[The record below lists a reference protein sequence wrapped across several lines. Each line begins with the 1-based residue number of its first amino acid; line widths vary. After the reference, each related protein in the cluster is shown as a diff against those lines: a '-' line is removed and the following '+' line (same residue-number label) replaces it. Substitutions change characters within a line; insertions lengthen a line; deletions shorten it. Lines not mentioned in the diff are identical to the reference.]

1 MKGKGR
7 FRPIRRQETLFRKY
21 LSISLAIV
29 LASFFLLGTV
39 MLVFVSSFWQNEK
52 SVLLQ
57 TNAKN
62 IAELMENRDDVLG
75 ASNETTGLQMLTET
89 FAANIEADIFVTDVS
104 GTCLAGAYE
113 SSGLTES
120 FTVEPWIMNSVLKN
134 GEYRGNG
141 TLSGVYKENYM
152 IIGCAVERD
161 GRVTGAV
168 FATASLAALNS
179 YRVEILRMFLW
190 AAIAAFA
197 IAFFAAWG
205 FSFRMVQPLRKM
217 AAAARS
223 FGEGDFSVRVDES
236 SQDEIGELAVAFNA
250 MATSLADSECANRS
264 FIANVSHELKTPMT
278 TISGFIDG
286 ILDGTIPPDQEK
298 KYLRIVSSE
307 TKRLSRLVRT
317 MLDLSRID
325 NGELHLRMRRFDLTN
340 TMLNAL
346 LSFEQRIEEKNLQIL
361 GLENA
366 ESLYVDGD
374 PDMIHQV
381 LYNLIENAVKFT
393 PDDGYI
399 ALKMEKQ
406 PGKTY
411 MAIRNSGPGI
421 APDEVEM
428 VFDRFYKTD
437 RSRNKDKT
445 GMGLGLYIVR
455 TIIRQH
461 GGEITAS
468 SIPGDYTEFSFFL
481 PDKQEEKKAETA
493 PRLKEPIRSG
503 RSDTVSKG
511 KAPRAATGAKNRKES
526 GKENRN
532 SQKNKRKGNSV

>member
-298 KYLRIVSSE
+298 KYLRIASSE

-393 PDDGYI
+393 PDGGYI

>member
-141 TLSGVYKENYM
+141 TLSGVYKDNYM

-264 FIANVSHELKTPMT
+264 FIANVSHELKTPMM

-393 PDDGYI
+393 PDGGYI

>member
-29 LASFFLLGTV
+29 LASFFLIGTV

-57 TNAKN
+57 TNAQN
-62 IAELMENRDDVLG
+62 IAGLMENQDDILG
-75 ASNETTGLQMLTET
+75 SGNEKIGLQMLTET

-113 SSGLTES
+113 SSGLTER
-120 FTVEPWIMNSVLKN
+120 FTVDPWIMNSVLKN

-393 PDDGYI
+393 PDGGYI

>member
-481 PDKQEEKKAETA
+481 PDKQEEKKAESA

>member
-346 LSFEQRIEEKNLQIL
+346 LSFEQHIEEKNLQIL

-393 PDDGYI
+393 PDGGYI

-526 GKENRN
+526 GKENRS

>member
-393 PDDGYI
+393 PDGGYI

-445 GMGLGLYIVR
+445 GMGLGLYIVW

-526 GKENRN
+526 GKENRS

>member
-75 ASNETTGLQMLTET
+75 ASNEKTGLQMLTQT

-161 GRVTGAV
+161 GKVTGAV

-236 SQDEIGELAVAFNA
+236 GQDEIGELAAAFNA

-481 PDKQEEKKAETA
+481 PDKQEEKKAESA

>member
-317 MLDLSRID
+317 ILDLSRID

-393 PDDGYI
+393 PDGGYI

-526 GKENRN
+526 GKENRS

>member
-168 FATASLAALNS
+168 FATASLATLNS

-393 PDDGYI
+393 PDGGYI

-526 GKENRN
+526 GKENRS

>member
-393 PDDGYI
+393 PDGGYI

-461 GGEITAS
+461 GGEITTS

>member
-75 ASNETTGLQMLTET
+75 ASNEKTGLQMLTQT

-161 GRVTGAV
+161 GKVTGAV

-236 SQDEIGELAVAFNA
+236 GQDEIGELAAAFNA

>member
-236 SQDEIGELAVAFNA
+236 SQDEIGELAMAFNA

-393 PDDGYI
+393 PDGGYI

>member
-7 FRPIRRQETLFRKY
+7 FRPIRWQETLFRKY

-393 PDDGYI
+393 PDGGYI

>member
-393 PDDGYI
+393 PDGGYI

-526 GKENRN
+526 GKENRS

>member
-89 FAANIEADIFVTDVS
+89 FAANIEVDIFVTDVS

-393 PDDGYI
+393 PDGGYI

-511 KAPRAATGAKNRKES
+511 KAPRAVTGAKNRKES

>member
-393 PDDGYI
+393 PDGGYI

-428 VFDRFYKTD
+428 VFNRFYKTD

>member
-366 ESLYVDGD
+366 RKPVVDGD
-374 PDMIHQV
+374 RI
-381 LYNLIENAVKFT
+381 
-393 PDDGYI
+393 
-399 ALKMEKQ
+399 
-406 PGKTY
+406 
-411 MAIRNSGPGI
+411 
-421 APDEVEM
+421 
-428 VFDRFYKTD
+428 
-437 RSRNKDKT
+437 
-445 GMGLGLYIVR
+445 
-455 TIIRQH
+455 
-461 GGEITAS
+461 
-468 SIPGDYTEFSFFL
+468 
-481 PDKQEEKKAETA
+481 
-493 PRLKEPIRSG
+493 
-503 RSDTVSKG
+503 
-511 KAPRAATGAKNRKES
+511 
-526 GKENRN
+526 
-532 SQKNKRKGNSV
+532 

>member
-393 PDDGYI
+393 PDGGYI

-481 PDKQEEKKAETA
+481 PDKQEEKKAESA

>member
-161 GRVTGAV
+161 GRVTRAV

-393 PDDGYI
+393 PDGGYI

-526 GKENRN
+526 GKENRS

>member
-75 ASNETTGLQMLTET
+75 ASNETTGLQTLTET

-393 PDDGYI
+393 PDGGYI

>member
-1 MKGKGR
+1 
-7 FRPIRRQETLFRKY
+7 
-21 LSISLAIV
+21 
-29 LASFFLLGTV
+29 
-39 MLVFVSSFWQNEK
+39 
-52 SVLLQ
+52 
-57 TNAKN
+57 
-62 IAELMENRDDVLG
+62 
-75 ASNETTGLQMLTET
+75 MLTET

-152 IIGCAVERD
+152 IIGCAVERN

-393 PDDGYI
+393 PDGGYI

>member
-526 GKENRN
+526 GKENRS

>member
-168 FATASLAALNS
+168 FATASLATLNS

-393 PDDGYI
+393 PDGGYI

>member
-179 YRVEILRMFLW
+179 YRVEILHMFLW

-393 PDDGYI
+393 PDGGYI

-526 GKENRN
+526 GKENRS

>member
-75 ASNETTGLQMLTET
+75 ASNETTGLQTLTET

-205 FSFRMVQPLRKM
+205 FSFRMVQP
-217 AAAARS
+217 
-223 FGEGDFSVRVDES
+223 
-236 SQDEIGELAVAFNA
+236 
-250 MATSLADSECANRS
+250 
-264 FIANVSHELKTPMT
+264 
-278 TISGFIDG
+278 
-286 ILDGTIPPDQEK
+286 
-298 KYLRIVSSE
+298 
-307 TKRLSRLVRT
+307 
-317 MLDLSRID
+317 
-325 NGELHLRMRRFDLTN
+325 
-340 TMLNAL
+340 
-346 LSFEQRIEEKNLQIL
+346 
-361 GLENA
+361 
-366 ESLYVDGD
+366 
-374 PDMIHQV
+374 
-381 LYNLIENAVKFT
+381 
-393 PDDGYI
+393 
-399 ALKMEKQ
+399 
-406 PGKTY
+406 
-411 MAIRNSGPGI
+411 
-421 APDEVEM
+421 
-428 VFDRFYKTD
+428 
-437 RSRNKDKT
+437 
-445 GMGLGLYIVR
+445 
-455 TIIRQH
+455 
-461 GGEITAS
+461 
-468 SIPGDYTEFSFFL
+468 
-481 PDKQEEKKAETA
+481 
-493 PRLKEPIRSG
+493 
-503 RSDTVSKG
+503 
-511 KAPRAATGAKNRKES
+511 
-526 GKENRN
+526 
-532 SQKNKRKGNSV
+532 

>member
-1 MKGKGR
+1 MKGKWR
-7 FRPIRRQETLFRKY
+7 IRRPLRRQETLFRKS

-57 TNAKN
+57 TNAQN
-62 IAELMENRDDVLG
+62 IAELMENQDDILG
-75 ASNETTGLQMLTET
+75 SGNEKIGLQMLTET

-113 SSGLTES
+113 SSGLTER
-120 FTVEPWIMNSVLKN
+120 FTVDPWIMNSVLKN

-161 GRVTGAV
+161 GQVTGAV

-223 FGEGDFSVRVDES
+223 FGEGDFSVRVEES
-236 SQDEIGELAVAFNA
+236 GQDEIGELAVAFNA

-278 TISGFIDG
+278 TSSGFIDG

-393 PDDGYI
+393 PDGGYI

-411 MAIRNSGPGI
+411 MSIRNSGPGI

-481 PDKQEEKKAETA
+481 PDKQEEKKNEVA
-493 PRLKEPIRSG
+493 PRLKKPIRSG
-503 RSDTVSKG
+503 RGDPVSKG
-511 KAPRAATGAKNRKES
+511 KAPRAASGAKNRKES
-526 GKENRN
+526 PKENRS
-532 SQKNKRKGNSV
+532 SQKKRAERK

>member
-393 PDDGYI
+393 PDGGYI

-526 GKENRN
+526 GKEKRN

>member
-75 ASNETTGLQMLTET
+75 ASNETTELQMLTET

-393 PDDGYI
+393 PDGGYI

-481 PDKQEEKKAETA
+481 PDKQEEKKTETA

-526 GKENRN
+526 GKENRS

>member
-503 RSDTVSKG
+503 RSDTASKG

-526 GKENRN
+526 GKENRS

>member
-1 MKGKGR
+1 MKGKWR
-7 FRPIRRQETLFRKY
+7 IRRPLRRQETLFRKY

-57 TNAKN
+57 TNAQN
-62 IAELMENRDDVLG
+62 IAELMENQDDILG
-75 ASNETTGLQMLTET
+75 SGNEKIGLQMLTET

-113 SSGLTES
+113 SSGLTER
-120 FTVEPWIMNSVLKN
+120 FTVDPWIMNSVLKN

-161 GRVTGAV
+161 GQVTGAV

-223 FGEGDFSVRVDES
+223 FGEGDFSVRVEES
-236 SQDEIGELAVAFNA
+236 GQDEIGELAVAFNA

-393 PDDGYI
+393 PDGGYI

-411 MAIRNSGPGI
+411 MSIRNSGPGI

-481 PDKQEEKKAETA
+481 PDKQEEKKNEVA
-493 PRLKEPIRSG
+493 PRLKKPIRSG
-503 RSDTVSKG
+503 RGDPVSKG
-511 KAPRAATGAKNRKES
+511 KAPRAASGTKNRKES
-526 GKENRN
+526 VKENRTN
-532 SQKNKRKGNSV
+532 QKKRAERK

>member
-89 FAANIEADIFVTDVS
+89 FAANIEVDIFVTDVS

-393 PDDGYI
+393 PDGGYI

-526 GKENRN
+526 GKENRS

>member
-29 LASFFLLGTV
+29 LTSFFLLGTV

-393 PDDGYI
+393 PDGGYI

>member
-393 PDDGYI
+393 PDGGYI

-421 APDEVEM
+421 ALDEVEM

>member
-250 MATSLADSECANRS
+250 MATSLADTECANRS

-393 PDDGYI
+393 PDGGYI

>member
-1 MKGKGR
+1 MKGKWR
-7 FRPIRRQETLFRKY
+7 IRRPLRRQETLFRKY

-57 TNAKN
+57 TNAQN
-62 IAELMENRDDVLG
+62 IAELMENQDDILG
-75 ASNETTGLQMLTET
+75 SGNEKIGLQMLTET

-113 SSGLTES
+113 SSGLTER
-120 FTVEPWIMNSVLKN
+120 FTVDPWIMNSVLKN

-161 GRVTGAV
+161 GQVTGAV

-223 FGEGDFSVRVDES
+223 FGEGDFSVRVEES
-236 SQDEIGELAVAFNA
+236 GQDEIGELAVAFNA

-393 PDDGYI
+393 PDGGYI

-411 MAIRNSGPGI
+411 MSIRNSGPGI

-481 PDKQEEKKAETA
+481 PDKQEEKKNEVA
-493 PRLKEPIRSG
+493 PRLKKPIRSG
-503 RSDTVSKG
+503 RGDPVSKG
-511 KAPRAATGAKNRKES
+511 KAPRAASGAKNRKES
-526 GKENRN
+526 VKENRTN
-532 SQKNKRKGNSV
+532 QKKRAERK

>member
-393 PDDGYI
+393 PDGGYI

-493 PRLKEPIRSG
+493 PCLKEPIRSG

>member
-223 FGEGDFSVRVDES
+223 FGEEDFSVRVDES

-393 PDDGYI
+393 PDGGYI

-526 GKENRN
+526 GKENRS